1 MGSFH
6 STQTEVTSMDWVSLV
21 ETAYDTVGLQN
32 KINDMAAQINLM
44 QKHEIN
50 NLEDELRAN

>member
-1 MGSFH
+1 MDGGS
-6 STQTEVTSMDWVSLV
+6 LL

-32 KINDMAAQINLM
+32 KINDMAVKINLM

-50 NLEDELRAN
+50 NLEDEWRAN

>member
-1 MGSFH
+1 
-6 STQTEVTSMDWVSLV
+6 MDWVSLV

-32 KINDMAAQINLM
+32 KINNMAAQINLM